1 MRTEYF
7 WPSVRRDLE
16 RTERS
21 RTLHPRKKKKF
32 EYYFETKNQG
42 QTKKKKSPKKNL
54 NHNTLVQISTIN
66 IINIT
71 MYIFTIPELILKLIY
86 KLGTD

>member
-21 RTLHPRKKKKF
+21 RTLHPRKKKNSNIISKQK
-32 EYYFETKNQG
+32 TKAIQ
-42 QTKKKKSPKKNL
+42 KKNPRKTIKPQYPCAKL
-54 NHNTLVQISTIN
+54 STIN
-66 IINIT
+66 TIYIT